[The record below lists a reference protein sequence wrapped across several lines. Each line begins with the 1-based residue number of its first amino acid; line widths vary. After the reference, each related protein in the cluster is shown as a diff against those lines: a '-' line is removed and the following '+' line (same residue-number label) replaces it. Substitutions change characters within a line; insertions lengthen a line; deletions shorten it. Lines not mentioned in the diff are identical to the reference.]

1 MTKIAGRYEVKA
13 KLGEGGMGVVFRA
26 YDPPPMD
33 REVAVK
39 TLHEFEDPLA
49 LELFYKECTALKSI
63 SHPNIVEIF
72 DMGESEAGGSG
83 RPFFVMPL
91 LPGQTLDELIR
102 KASHRLTVER
112 VVEIFM
118 QTCRGL
124 QAAHERG
131 LIHRD
136 LKPSNI
142 FVMADDSVK
151 LIDFGVAHAV
161 HTRSRTTGFDK
172 GTLLYMAPEQ
182 IQRQPVSVQSD
193 VYALGVTLYEALT
206 RRQPFRNATEDSVIQ
221 AILKHI
227 PPPASDLNPAVSH
240 VISRVV
246 HKAMAKQPW
255 NRFDSAREFGETLL
269 KAYRNE
275 PIAIFDPA
283 RTQPRILT
291 ATKALEKGDF
301 QFAGE
306 IVSELEAEGNIDPQ
320 IALLRAQIDQIA
332 RQKTVAQL
340 LESARA
346 RYEEQEDPLALQKI
360 QEILQLDP
368 TNVGALGLKSKIEDR
383 RSERQIE
390 QWVQLAQQHVA
401 NKSYGHARE
410 ALQNALM
417 LRPKDARA
425 ARLLKEVETDEQDY
439 MRLRREKTELYQA
452 AVNAWQNGEVSQA
465 LSQMRLVLDLD
476 QRAPDASSP
485 DAASTY
491 QSFFNKIRSEYDA
504 MNNGYA
510 EARRLLAD
518 RQFGKALEICRTFL
532 EKYPGQA
539 LFQALKFD
547 IEEQQRQRLS
557 SFIADVDR
565 RLEAEADLDAKVH
578 LIREAAAEFPDED
591 HFRRL
596 AKLIEDKRDLVNSIV
611 ERAKLHESTH
621 KFTEALNDLETL
633 RTIYGA
639 YPGLSFEKERLQKR
653 LEQQTRDA
661 ARAKWVKQIDAQLQN
676 GDYNRASELLDKAE
690 VEFPADA
697 ELGELRKL
705 AGQGLDRAQR
715 ADQLVAEGQQLCEE
729 GQFEQGVDLLKIAL
743 QLEDRT
749 PVRMTLR
756 DLLVGRAQQ
765 TFETDWQA
773 AEVLVEQALELD
785 PNHALGKSLRS
796 QALDKRRE
804 QEVGQFSAQARRLQA
819 DGQIEA
825 AMAEVEKGLTTYPS
839 DTRLGVIK
847 EALKKE
853 LSRLQ
858 PPPAEPT
865 RIPPTRGTSPTMSAS
880 DVATRS
886 AGEAADAIERT
897 RIVPDRRT
905 EHTSPGAAVP
915 VPAAPDAETPKEEWE
930 KTQIVPRKGT
940 TAPEAPTATTIK
952 TGSPLAANKLWIG
965 IAAGVLLIVR
975 ARLLWPTGGPATPP
989 DSKVIVRG
997 VAGTNVF
1004 SDGRHIG
1011 EVKPDGTMEFTVPA
1025 GPHELRFDLS
1035 GFLPLTATV
1044 NAADGKTL
1052 DVAVGN
1058 MQPLPAQLGVIRI
1071 RGVKPGSRVL
1081 IDKQDQGVVGED
1093 GTFESKQ
1100 PPGNRDVE
1108 ILASG
1113 FEPYTVTINL
1123 TAEQPV
1129 EISDIKLTPS
1139 PVNKPITTPTGP
1151 TTKPPT
1157 TATLQLEQ
1165 FAPETRVQL
1174 DGQVIGTIGADGR
1187 LTVPVTPRASGTVTF
1202 HRPGYEPSAPQVR
1215 AFAAG
1220 TTVVMTGT
1228 EVPMTRLPVMV
1239 QFNTVPGTIVT
1250 IRQNGKPVQQFTNSN
1265 KVPLQEGSY
1274 ELTSKGPAGLEMT
1287 DPLTVTATSGERPVT
1302 VRIISG
1308 IERFEGWD
1316 LVSGWY
1322 YRKAAADGVVPYTNT
1337 VSDGRFTFT
1346 VRRDNRRGNQFSTA
1360 ERLRWAVGY
1369 VDAQNHIVYE
1379 LDRDN
1384 LHRFELRS
1392 GATVKS
1398 SEIRIP
1404 HRIPVGATPVHFT
1417 VQAQGGTLR
1426 VSYSVEKDVTT
1437 WLPIDT
1443 WNLGTPDTKITAD
1456 LLTRG
1461 RFAFLMKGGE
1471 ELSILH
1477 FRYYPAAA
1485 RSGSDAPAPASPLP
1499 SGVPGSIAAVTA
1511 LPVDRTKTGR
1521 GRESSFSPRRSSRRD
1536 SRRTTLNA

>member
-1 MTKIAGRYEVKA
+1 MTKIAGRYEVKS

-72 DMGESEAGGSG
+72 DMGESESGGSG

-161 HTRSRTTGFDK
+161 HARSRTTGFDK

-182 IQRQPVSVQSD
+182 VQRQPVSVQSD

-206 RRQPFRNATEDSVIQ
+206 RRQPFRNATEESVIQ

-255 NRFDSAREFGETLL
+255 NRFDSAREFGETLQ

-275 PIAIFDPA
+275 PIAIFDPT
-283 RTQPRILT
+283 RTQPRIQT

-340 LESARA
+340 LESAKA
-346 RYEEQEDPLALQKI
+346 RYEEQEDPLALQKL
-360 QEILQLDP
+360 QEILQIDP

-390 QWVQLAQQHVA
+390 QWVQLAQQHVS

-425 ARLLKEVETDEQDY
+425 ARMLKEVETEEQDY

-465 LSQMRLVLDLD
+465 LSQMKLVLDLD

-491 QSFFNKIRSEYDA
+491 QSFYNKIRNEYDA

-518 RQFGKALEICRTFL
+518 KEFAQALEICGKFL

-547 IEEQQRQRLS
+547 IEEQRRQRLS

-565 RLEAEADLDAKVH
+565 RLEAEPDLDAKVH

-596 AKLIEDKRDLVNSIV
+596 AKLHEDKRDLVNSIV
-611 ERAKLHESTH
+611 ERARLHESTH

-633 RTIYGA
+633 RTIYSG
-639 YPGLSFEKERLQKR
+639 YPGLSFERERLQKR
-653 LEQQTRDA
+653 LEQQSRDA
-661 ARAKWVKQIDAQLQN
+661 ARAKWVRQIDSQLQG
-676 GDYNRASELLDKAE
+676 GDYARATELLDKAE

-705 AGQGLDRAQR
+705 AGQGVERAQR

-729 GQFEQGVDLLKIAL
+729 GQFEQGVDLLKVAL

-765 TFETDWQA
+765 TFENDWEG

-785 PNHALGKSLRS
+785 PNHALARSLRA
-796 QALDKRRE
+796 QALDKRRD
-804 QEVGQFSAQARRLQA
+804 QEVGRFSAQARRLQA
-819 DGQIEA
+819 EGHIEM
-825 AMAEVEKGLTTYPS
+825 AMSEVEKGLAAYPAE
-839 DTRLGVIK
+839 TRLSVIK

-865 RIPPTRGTSPTMSAS
+865 RIPPTRGTS
-880 DVATRS
+880 ATRS
-886 AGEAADAIERT
+886 DSGVATSSASAPGDAIEPT
-897 RIVPDRRT
+897 RILPNRRT
-905 EHTSPGAAVP
+905 EQTSPGAAVP
-915 VPAAPDAETPKEEWE
+915 AAETPSAVAPTEDWE
-930 KTQIVPRKGT
+930 KTQIVQRKGT
-940 TAPEAPTATTIK
+940 TAPEPPTATTIK
-952 TGSPLAANKLWIG
+952 TGLPLASQKLWIG
-965 IAAGVLLIVR
+965 IAAGVVLIIG
-975 ARLLWPTGGPATPP
+975 AWLFWPSGGGPATPLV
-989 DSKVIVRG
+989 SKIVVLG
-997 VAGTNVF
+997 EPGTSVV
-1004 SDGRHIG
+1004 SDGKPIG
-1011 EVKPDGTMEFTVPA
+1011 EIKPDGTMEFTVAA
-1025 GPHELRFDLS
+1025 GQYELSFERP
-1035 GFLPLTATV
+1035 GYLPRTATV
-1044 NAADGKTL
+1044 HAADGKTFE
-1052 DVAVGN
+1052 VT
-1058 MQPLPAQLGVIRI
+1058 
-1071 RGVKPGSRVL
+1071 
-1081 IDKQDQGVVGED
+1081 VGEM
-1093 GTFESKQ
+1093 Q
-1100 PPGNRDVE
+1100 
-1108 ILASG
+1108 A
-1113 FEPYTVTINL
+1113 EPST
-1123 TAEQPV
+1123 
-1129 EISDIKLTPS
+1129 
-1139 PVNKPITTPTGP
+1139 
-1151 TTKPPT
+1151 PPT
-1157 TATLQLEQ
+1157 TDVNVLVQIRGFKPGTRVRLDGLNLGTIQPDGTRDANASVGSHTLEFEVDGNRASLSINLSADQPIEVTPKDLKWTPMSAPAPPPTPDPAKPTTARLQLEQ

-1174 DGQVIGTIGADGR
+1174 DGQPVGTVGADGR
-1187 LTVPVTPRASGTVTF
+1187 LTVEQISPRASGTLTF
-1202 HRPGYEPSAPQVR
+1202 QRPGYEPSAPHAR
-1215 AFAAG
+1215 PFAAG
-1220 TTVVMTGT
+1220 ATVVVTGN
-1228 EVPMTRLPVMV
+1228 EVPMTRLPGTI

-1250 IRQNGKPVQQFTNSN
+1250 IRQAGRTVQQFTNS
-1265 KVPLQEGSY
+1265 KTVQIPEGQY
-1274 ELTSKGPAGLEMT
+1274 ELVSKGPANQEMT
-1287 DPLTVTATSGERPVT
+1287 DPLTVTSGETRTVT
-1302 VRIISG
+1302 VRVVG
-1308 IERFEGWD
+1308 GMERFDGWSS
-1316 LVSGWY
+1316 VAGWY
-1322 YRKAAADGVVPYTNT
+1322 YRKAAADGLVLYGGP
-1337 VSDGRFTFT
+1337 SEGRFTFAI
-1346 VRRDNRRGNQFSTA
+1346 RRLERRNNQFSVG
-1360 ERLRWAVGY
+1360 ERLRVAVAY
-1369 VDAQNHIVYE
+1369 VDGQNYILCE
-1379 LDRDN
+1379 LDREN
-1384 LHRFELRS
+1384 FYRS
-1392 GATVKS
+1392 ERRNGQVVKT
-1398 SEIRIP
+1398 SERRVP
-1404 HRIPVGATPVHFT
+1404 HGMAPGATPVSFT
-1417 VQAQGGTLR
+1417 VQAQAGQL
-1426 VSYSVEKDVTT
+1426 VFSVLENNVWRKLDE
-1437 WLPIDT
+1437 
-1443 WNLGTPDTKITAD
+1443 WNLTTADTKH
-1456 LLTRG
+1456 LLPALTKG
-1461 RFAFLMKGGE
+1461 RFGFLLKANE
-1471 ELSILH
+1471 EVWLQNFYH
-1477 FRYYPAAA
+1477 YPA
-1485 RSGSDAPAPASPLP
+1485 RVTSGAPAP
-1499 SGVPGSIAAVTA
+1499 VH
-1511 LPVDRTKTGR
+1511 LPVDLLSRL
-1521 GRESSFSPRRSSRRD
+1521 ESSFSPRRSRAESPAL
-1536 SRRTTLNA
+1536 SEGSPTPARTGPARLSSARASK